1 MTSNSTKSKVSFLTV
16 EPEQAG
22 QRIDNFL
29 RTRCKDLPKSRL
41 YRIIRKGEVRV
52 NKKRIDPDYHLQAH
66 DVIRIPPLQDI
77 NTKKPTKPS
86 EEIQARLAQRILY
99 EDEQILVLH
108 KPAGLAVHSG
118 SGVRIGI
125 IDIMRALRPQEKYLE
140 LAHRI
145 DRETSGCLLF
155 SKKPSMLRELHAL
168 LRESKVKKTY
178 ILLVK
183 GYWPNHLRIVDTPL
197 EGKPGLTEFR
207 IEARFKETTLLKAY
221 PQTGRNHQI
230 RLHAESAG
238 FPLVGDKKY
247 GDFAFNR
254 FMKSYGCERLF
265 LHAAQ
270 LEFTLPNSGKT
281 IKVEA
286 PLDDDLQK
294 CLERLGK

>member
-1 MTSNSTKSKVSFLTV
+1 MSSYTKVSFIEVTAD
-16 EPEQAG
+16 QAG
-22 QRIDNFL
+22 QRLDNFL
-29 RTRCKDLPKSRL
+29 RVRCKNLPKSHL

-52 NKKRIDPDYHLQAH
+52 NKKRIDPDYRLQAH
-66 DVIRIPPLQDI
+66 DNIRIPPLQDI
-77 NTKKPTKPS
+77 NTRKPTKPS
-86 EEIQARLAQRILY
+86 EAIQERLAQRILY
-99 EDEQILVLH
+99 EDDQLLVLH
-108 KPAGLAVHSG
+108 KPAGLAVHTG

-125 IDIMRALRPQEKYLE
+125 IDIMRALKPQEKYLE

-168 LRESKVKKTY
+168 MREGKIKKTY

-183 GYWPNHLRIVDTPL
+183 GYWPNHLRIIDTPL

-207 IEARFKETTLLKAY
+207 IEKRFKETTLLKAY
-221 PQTGRNHQI
+221 PATGRNHQI
-230 RLHAESAG
+230 RLHAMAAG

-247 GDFAFNR
+247 GDFTFNR

-270 LEFTLPNSGKT
+270 LEFTVPSTGKT
-281 IKVEA
+281 ITVDA
-286 PLDDDLQK
+286 PLDEDLQK
-294 CLERLGK
+294 CLERLVK